1 MTTRG
6 HTFFPVRNL
15 RIKALDEERGEVT
28 NTNKNSRG
36 CLVYVGHFI
45 I

>member
-1 MTTRG
+1 MTTRE

-15 RIKALDEERGEVT
+15 RIKVLDEEREVT
-28 NTNKNSRG
+28 NINKNSRG